1 MHANVADK
9 FCSKLVQKYF
19 KSPKTQHYSM
29 NFGVILCGGHHNLIV
44 LKKNLRQQLFFF
56 FYRENF
62 TCTNRVE
69 RNTFFSAWSYKKVN
83 NKAKQ

>member
-56 FYRENF
+56 FFTEKILHAQIELRE
-62 TCTNRVE
+62 TH
-69 RNTFFSAWSYKKVN
+69 FSQHGLTKK
-83 NKAKQ
+83 